1 MPQTTPSLSLKLA
14 RDEEDY
20 EAAQQLQEKQDAL
33 QDALQQVRQPFCPP
47 FLPHLFWRAQTT
59 IALVL
64 EA

>member
-33 QDALQQVRQPFCPP
+33 QQVRLPFCPP